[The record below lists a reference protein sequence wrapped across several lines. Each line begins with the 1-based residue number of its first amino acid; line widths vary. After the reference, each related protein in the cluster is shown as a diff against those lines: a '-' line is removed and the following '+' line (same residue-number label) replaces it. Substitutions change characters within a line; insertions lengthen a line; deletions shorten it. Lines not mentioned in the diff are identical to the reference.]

1 MRHTAI
7 RWSVITG
14 VMISVVIFGS
24 VARAEIPEEGSTIH
38 IVPLESPPL
47 RVPGAVYGAWFGIVG
62 IALDAPRATNEA
74 ARSSQE
80 ITEILNQS
88 AAWQP
93 TMILAESVGS
103 VLDQAGEYPLSLSK
117 QTAPIP
123 GLSRTEYTFFGEN
136 WLKPIRRWGKEK
148 TSSVDYSKIDSFG
161 SDYVLEVAIS
171 NYELTGS
178 RFLLAVNIKIVDLA
192 SREVLA
198 ASRKWK
204 QFRTVSF
211 EELFENNAEA
221 FRKLYLESSK
231 ILIEKALADLGL
243 T

>member
-7 RWSVITG
+7 RMSVIAG
-14 VMISVVIFGS
+14 VMISIVMFCGF
-24 VARAEIPEEGSTIH
+24 AQAELPKVGSTIH

-47 RVPGAVYGAWFGIVG
+47 RVPGAVYGAWFGLVG
-62 IALDAPRATNEA
+62 IALDARRATNEA
-74 ARSSQE
+74 AKSSQE
-80 ITEILNQS
+80 ITENLNHT

-93 TMILAESVGS
+93 TMILAEMVESI
-103 VLDQAGEYPLSLSK
+103 LDQAGEYPLSLSK

-123 GLSRTEYTFFGEN
+123 GLSSTEYTFFGEN

-148 TSSVDYSKIDSFG
+148 TSSVDYSEIDSFR
-161 SDYVLEVAIS
+161 SEHVLEVAIS

-178 RFLLAVNIKIVDLA
+178 RFLLAVNIKVVDLA
-192 SREVLA
+192 SRDVLA
-198 ASRKWK
+198 SSRKWK

-221 FRKLYLESSK
+221 FRELYMESSK
-231 ILIEKALADLGL
+231 VLIEKALADLGL